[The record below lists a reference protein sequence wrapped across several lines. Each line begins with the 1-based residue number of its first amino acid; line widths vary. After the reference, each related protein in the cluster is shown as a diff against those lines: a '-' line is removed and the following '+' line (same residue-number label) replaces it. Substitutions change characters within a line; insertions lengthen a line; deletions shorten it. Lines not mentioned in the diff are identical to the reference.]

1 MCSRK
6 LTEMERWKLQNKH
19 QVCCNCW
26 QKTTSTYCLN
36 ELQLWELG
44 FGSRNLHQF
53 LPHQSLS
60 KYNEKNVNRVDSL
73 TGWLRSKVSES
84 LTVCVPLLGLDPCLL
99 RDELLELWFLKDLQM
114 VSITFT
120 AWARPTHAAFVPCVC
135 AHTGKHTSRTD
146 VDAGASPECLC
157 VNEETRVCVRRKEGM
172 CAALNELE
180 MCEEDIEWMTSG
192 LQIKTCRKAFS
203 HTDIFFLCVVS
214 FSCQRVCSLVW
225 SLKCVTS
232 RVS

>member
-60 KYNEKNVNRVDSL
+60 KYNEKKRKQ
-73 TGWLRSKVSES
+73 GWFPDRLIEVKGQWKFNCVCSSARSR
-84 LTVCVPLLGLDPCLL
+84 PLLAERWTSRAL
-99 RDELLELWFLKDLQM
+99 
-114 VSITFT
+114 
-120 AWARPTHAAFVPCVC
+120 VPERS
-135 AHTGKHTSRTD
+135 ADGKHHFH
-146 VDAGASPECLC
+146 C
-157 VNEETRVCVRRKEGM
+157 VSQAYACCICPVCVR
-172 CAALNELE
+172 AH
-180 MCEEDIEWMTSG
+180 
-192 LQIKTCRKAFS
+192 RKAHKS
-203 HTDIFFLCVVS
+203 DRRGRRRIT
-214 FSCQRVCSLVW
+214 RVFVC
-225 SLKCVTS
+225 
-232 RVS
+232 